1 MEKKILKGD
10 PSEPNKLKANEAKG
24 SHVSVLLQEAIEGL
38 NLKAGAVALDATLGV
53 GGHTKAIAEKI
64 GAKGTLV
71 GIDADS
77 AAITRAK
84 ATLSDFGFK
93 GEIKFFNTNFR
104 NLDLV
109 LKDAN
114 VEKIDAAL
122 FDLGLSS
129 PQIEISGRGFSF
141 KQDEPL
147 VMTFAEEPKPEE
159 VTALDVV
166 NSWSE
171 ETLTLIIL
179 SYGEEKFARRI
190 ARAIIENR
198 EAHPITSTT
207 ELSAIIEQAIP
218 YGARKKQKIH
228 PATRTFQGIR
238 MAVND
243 EVGALND
250 ALPKAFE
257 ALNASGRMAVISF
270 HSIEDRIVKRYFQEK
285 AKEGVAKI
293 ITKRPL
299 IATDEETKEN
309 PRARSAKLRILE
321 KI

>member
-1 MEKKILKGD
+1 MQNL
-10 PSEPNKLKANEAKG
+10 
-24 SHVSVLLQEAIEGL
+24 HTSVLLQEAIEGL

-84 ATLSDFGFK
+84 AALSDFGFK

-104 NLDLV
+104 NLDSV

-114 VEKIDAAL
+114 VEKIDAVL

-129 PQIEISGRGFSF
+129 PQIEISGRGFTF

-171 ETLTLIIL
+171 ETLTLIIS

-190 ARAIIENR
+190 AKAIVEKR

-207 ELSAIIEQAIP
+207 ELSEVIEQAIP

-257 ALNASGRMAVISF
+257 ALNANGRMAVISF

-299 IATDEETKEN
+299 VATDEETKEN

>member
-1 MEKKILKGD
+1 MQNL
-10 PSEPNKLKANEAKG
+10 
-24 SHVSVLLQEAIEGL
+24 HTSVLLQEAIDGL
-38 NLKAGAVALDATLGV
+38 NLKAGATTLDATLGV
-53 GGHTKAIAEKI
+53 GGHTRAIAERI
-64 GAKGTLV
+64 GDKGTLV
-71 GIDADS
+71 GIDADR

-84 ATLSDFGFK
+84 TALSDFGFK

-104 NLDLV
+104 HLDQV
-109 LKDAN
+109 LKDAGE
-114 VEKIDAAL
+114 EKIDAVL

-129 PQIEISGRGFSF
+129 PQIESSGRGFTF
-141 KQDEPL
+141 RQDEPL

-171 ETLTLIIL
+171 ETLTLIIS

-190 ARAIIENR
+190 AKAIVEHR
-198 EAHPITSTT
+198 DAGPITTT
-207 ELSAIIEQAIP
+207 AELSSIIEQAIP
-218 YGARKKQKIH
+218 YVARKKQKIH

-250 ALPKAFE
+250 VLPKAFE
-257 ALNASGRMAVISF
+257 ALNHGGRMAVISF
-270 HSIEDRIVKRYFQEK
+270 HSIEDRIVKRYFLEK
-285 AKEGVAKI
+285 GKAGEAKI

-299 IATDEETKEN
+299 IANEEETKEN